1 MRGGGGRAGHG
12 LQPSAGDR
20 GGCVASSLASRGVSL
35 TACGLSRCHLR
46 RRRRASQHGWR
57 CLARGSSRGS
67 LILLHG
73 IADNRASLSGVI
85 ARFFSDLKTVARER
99 APFVLSGGLIKR
111 AFAIA
116 EQRGGFS
123 IDTVD
128 VTAAASKITRPVLLV
143 HGTDDSAT
151 SPDHSRRVDDA
162 LAGQKELI
170 LVPGAG
176 HNESLKKGE
185 TWDRIEWWIEDL
197 VANLKL

>member
-1 MRGGGGRAGHG
+1 MGVAALVTVYSHLPEIAAGALLH
-12 LQPSAGDR
+12 PWRREVSVSPPAGCHDVTYD
-20 GGCVASSLASRGVSL
+20 GAGVRL
-35 TACGLSRCHLR
+35 N
-46 RRRRASQHGWR
+46 GWR